1 LVANANFPN
10 QGRLEQAVARLEAAL
25 ETQGRKLSESD
36 AALACTLSAAETEN
50 AQLKTLNRAVS
61 ARLDA
66 SIGRLKKILEG

>member
-10 QGRLEQAVARLEAAL
+10 QGRLEQAVVRLEAAL